1 MPITREE
8 TLYSDATRTRN
19 KCVSLS
25 ILCRKTARLTAR
37 VVASALAQVARQKK
51 LALSPASLVL
61 SDALTEYGEYE
72 IPLWIKGHPRGSHVL
87 PVTLRKKL

>member
-1 MPITREE
+1 MLTSDPPIVFKRILDKKTGKPRLAVTRENIVE
-8 TLYSDATRTRN
+8 
-19 KCVSLS
+19 
-25 ILCRKTARLTAR
+25 
-37 VVASALAQVARQKK
+37 QVARQKK

-72 IPLWIKGHPRGSHVL
+72 IPLWIKGYPQGSHVL